1 MLLYHEYTLGNSRQV
16 KRVGA
21 RWGAQAWRARGLLAG
36 FCMLF
41 VGLWGCAPQPQREL
55 KPGEKSITL
64 TGTVTPFEEARV
76 TIATSGV
83 VARVMVQPGQPVEVG
98 GILLKLEPTSAIA
111 EVDRAEAALMVAR
124 MQLQQA

>member
-1 MLLYHEYTLGNSRQV
+1 
-16 KRVGA
+16 
-21 RWGAQAWRARGLLAG
+21 
-36 FCMLF
+36 MLF